1 LIFTSDAR
9 SPFAF
14 RRQWRVRS
22 RVCVLLRK
30 AIYMESNEAEAAEI
44 SLAVAMS
51 PARLSD
57 ALTLVIV
64 ILVFLKS
71 TSMAFECQFLDA
83 LLFLVRKRHML
94 VTSYLEIEDSLYRI
108 LQDKNMSN
116 TDTLMYA
123 LSRETLT
130 YREDEQQSLTR
141 RYLFAPKRGLPLTS
155 GNRDYAICE
164 NEFSFPH
171 HFLEGLLESSFGFF
185 ACIRKPE

>member
-1 LIFTSDAR
+1 
-9 SPFAF
+9 
-14 RRQWRVRS
+14 
-22 RVCVLLRK
+22 VLLRK

-130 YREDEQQSLTR
+130 YRRATK
-141 RYLFAPKRGLPLTS
+141 P
-155 GNRDYAICE
+155 
-164 NEFSFPH
+164 NEA
-171 HFLEGLLESSFGFF
+171 LLVC
-185 ACIRKPE
+185 A